1 MTRVFTGV
9 SLAEVGHLKNL
20 LEQAGIVCWIKNE
33 QLVGA
38 LGEIP
43 FLECQPELWV
53 VVDEQAA
60 DAKALIQDAL
70 TPTVSANAAP
80 WRCRQCGAS
89 NEPQFAA
96 CWQCGAGDAGS

>member
-1 MTRVFTGV
+1 MTRVFIGA
-9 SLAEVGHLKNL
+9 SLTEVGHLKNL
-20 LEQAGIVCWIKNE
+20 LEHAGIACWIKNE

-60 DAKALIQDAL
+60 DAKTVIHEFLA
-70 TPTVSANAAP
+70 PTVSADAAP
-80 WRCRQCGAS
+80 WRCRKCGAS

-96 CWQCGAGDAGS
+96 CWQCGAGDDGS